1 LALWARI
8 LHAVPQSRLLLKN
21 RQLNN
26 ETACQNVYQQFAE
39 QGILPERL
47 LLEGDEATL
56 AAYHRVDIIL
66 DTFPYNG
73 ASSSIQALWM
83 GVPVLTLSGDRFT
96 ARRGASI
103 LANVELNDW
112 IAFDDDDMVAKAMN
126 FAVDT
131 DYLATLRSTLRQHL
145 LASPLVD
152 TINFAR
158 HFEAALWS
166 MYQS

>member
-1 LALWARI
+1 M
-8 LHAVPQSRLLLKN
+8 LLKN
-21 RQLNN
+21 RQLSNA
-26 ETACQNVYQQFAE
+26 TACQNLCQQFAE

-47 LLEGDEATL
+47 LLESDTASL
-56 AAYHRVDIIL
+56 ADYQRIDIIL

-73 ASSSIQALWM
+73 ATSSIQALWM

-112 IAFDDDDMVAKAMN
+112 IAFDDDDMVAKSMN
-126 FAVDT
+126 FAADT
-131 DYLATLRSTLRQHL
+131 DYLMTLRTTLRQQL

-152 TINFAR
+152 TISFAR